1 MRSSSHAPESGLVF
15 KISCA
20 HPFDVVVEP
29 MRREVVSN
37 DVDLALFGFERD
49 ELSQERHELL
59 SRMARTGLA
68 QHLVFSAAERSIERG
83 VPWRQYSKPW
93 RSARPGKTGSTGS
106 RRLSA

>member
-1 MRSSSHAPESGLVF
+1 
-15 KISCA
+15 
-20 HPFDVVVEP
+20 
-29 MRREVVSN
+29 
-37 DVDLALFGFERD
+37 
-49 ELSQERHELL
+49 
-59 SRMARTGLA
+59 MARTGLA